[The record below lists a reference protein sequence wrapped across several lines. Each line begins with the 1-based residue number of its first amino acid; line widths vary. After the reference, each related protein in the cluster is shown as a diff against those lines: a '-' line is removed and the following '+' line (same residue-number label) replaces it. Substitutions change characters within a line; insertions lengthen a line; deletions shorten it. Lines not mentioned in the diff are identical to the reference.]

1 MSGKAFENE
10 YISRREA
17 IKARKRSCNRNCLEC
32 DFAIE
37 GDSWCNGEV
46 FVVDLLR
53 IPPADVRPVVH
64 GKWIFDVEPESVIR
78 VIKQIH
84 ATDVVP
90 ASDFRDCRNELCLK
104 CGAYTQKHNGACDE
118 CRWRQT

>member
-1 MSGKAFENE
+1 MAEKEYVERGKAFENE

-17 IKARKRSCNRNCLEC
+17 IKARKRSCNKNCLEC

-53 IPPADVRPVVH
+53 IPAADVRPVKR
-64 GKWIFDVEPESVIR
+64 GKWDMYQDGSGVCSVCGEAQFQHWDDG
-78 VIKQIH
+78 KPDKFCH
-84 ATDVVP
+84 
-90 ASDFRDCRNELCLK
+90 N
-104 CGAYTQKHNGACDE
+104 CGADMRE
-118 CRWRQT
+118 ES

>member
-1 MSGKAFENE
+1 MSGKTFENE

-17 IKARKRSCNRNCLEC
+17 IKARKRSCNKNCLEC

-53 IPPADVRPVVH
+53 I
-64 GKWIFDVEPESVIR
+64 
-78 VIKQIH
+78 H
-84 ATDVVP
+84 AADVVP
-90 ASDFRDCRNELCLK
+90 ASDFHDCRNELCLK
-104 CGAYTQKHNGACDE
+104 CGAYTQKHNGACDG

>member
-1 MSGKAFENE
+1 MSDAKAFENE

-17 IKARKRSCNRNCLEC
+17 IKARKRSCDKNCLEC

-53 IPPADVRPVVH
+53 IPAADVRPVRR
-64 GKWIFDVEPESVIR
+64 GKWIDPTNGDPTYCSVCGEDALFYLFDFDSI
-78 VIKQIH
+78 
-84 ATDVVP
+84 T
-90 ASDFRDCRNELCLK
+90 RNGMTAKSNFCPN
-104 CGAYTQKHNGACDE
+104 CGADMRE
-118 CRWRQT
+118 ES